1 VTFEI
6 LYNSDALH
14 RRIKHVLGDPE
25 DRRVAIV
32 AYVGAEAE
40 AFFPHPEGMEIICD
54 LKPGATSAEALYS
67 LRKRGANVCKS
78 DRLHA
83 KVYWSQRHG
92 AVITSANASRAALGK
107 TTQKEVGVFFPKS
120 SAIDIARLRRN
131 VRPEAITLADLRKLA
146 RENARI
152 PNQYAASLRSER
164 ADSFLDWMKTGE
176 LAKWKFFVGA
186 KPFRFKLAEA
196 ARLEAKQSYGV
207 RRAYDVILCSEKE
220 IRKHDRILMLD
231 DPSAGGVTW
240 MVADF
245 VARVKPSDGPIYDR
259 KNPCQAVQVHPDAK
273 YPPPP
278 FKVDAAFR
286 KALAKAVE
294 EYGEDRLYY
303 ARRPPQRLLHL
314 ARKLMEGQM

>member
-1 VTFEI
+1 VTFEV

-25 DRRVAIV
+25 DRRIAIV

-54 LKPGATSAEALYS
+54 LKPGATSAKALNS

-78 DRLHA
+78 DQLHA

-107 TTQKEVGVFFPKS
+107 STQKEVGVFSPNS

-131 VRPEAITLADLRKLA
+131 VRPKAIVPADLMKLA
-146 RENARI
+146 RENRRI
-152 PNQYAASLRSER
+152 PKQYYAATLRSES

-176 LAKWKFFVGA
+176 LDKWKFVVA
-186 KPFRFKLAEA
+186 PPVRFKLAQA

-207 RRAYDVILCSEKE
+207 RRAYDFIICSEKE
-220 IRKHDRILMLD
+220 IRKYDRILTFN
-231 DPSAGGVTW
+231 DPSAGGVRW
-240 MVADF
+240 MFADF
-245 VARVKPSDGPIYDR
+245 VARVKPSDGPIYKR
-259 KNPCQAVQVHPDAK
+259 KYPCQAVQVYPDAN
-273 YPPPP
+273 YAPPP

-286 KALAKAVE
+286 K
-294 EYGEDRLYY
+294 G
-303 ARRPPQRLLHL
+303 AR
-314 ARKLMEGQM
+314 EGNRGIRRRSA